1 MKLNHLFKGEHKKIC
16 DVVLAFIGVDEPV
29 ININRDLFESDYVTF
44 KMSTGLQKFSML
56 DQTMNCNV
64 LKLYDE
70 YMEKN
75 NEYKRYKCVNSFI
88 EMLSQIPDLSTKYT
102 NSKKLPRK
110 QKGNQLMQENIQ
122 TAYSNDLFGN
132 EVFKPVKV
140 QREMVSSKKKMNM
153 QKRDIM
159 VEYKTRP
166 NGLIKKIIKSKNSVV
181 DFLDLKN
188 VRLNKS

>member
-1 MKLNHLFKGEHKKIC
+1 MQQ
-16 DVVLAFIGVDEPV
+16 
-29 ININRDLFESDYVTF
+29 NI
-44 KMSTGLQKFSML
+44 
-56 DQTMNCNV
+56 
-64 LKLYDE
+64 
-70 YMEKN
+70 
-75 NEYKRYKCVNSFI
+75 I
-88 EMLSQIPDLSTKYT
+88 
-102 NSKKLPRK
+102 
-110 QKGNQLMQENIQ
+110 
-122 TAYSNDLFGN
+122 TAYSNDLYGN

-188 VRLNKS
+188 IRLNKS